1 VGHPTKAPFKRLL
14 SEQSAATPQDSPTK
28 KKFKN
33 TKEKAVGMTAMASE
47 SSESEA
53 IAEGGE
59 KKGLLKFFHRE
70 TPDEREQRMRRERVD
85 YDIRQQKAAE
95 EAILKAGREAAAK
108 EKERFEAKMRKRKS
122 RSKRYDCERAAGL
135 RDKNLRLKRCRVS

>member
-1 VGHPTKAPFKRLL
+1 
-14 SEQSAATPQDSPTK
+14 
-28 KKFKN
+28 
-33 TKEKAVGMTAMASE
+33 MTAMASE